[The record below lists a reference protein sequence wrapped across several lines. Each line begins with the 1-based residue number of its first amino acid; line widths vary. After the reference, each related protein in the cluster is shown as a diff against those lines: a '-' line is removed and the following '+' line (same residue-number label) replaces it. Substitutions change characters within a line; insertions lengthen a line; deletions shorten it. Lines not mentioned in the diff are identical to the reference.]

1 MVTFASMKPIKL
13 FTTLF
18 GWRIK
23 YANNQKKI
31 VLVNQMVNY
40 ADHVSVTFM
49 GDHKRLIS
57 KAATDV
63 RWENWQLLNLNG
75 IILFD

>member
-1 MVTFASMKPIKL
+1 MKPIESCSQHCLIEGSNMQITK
-13 FTTLF
+13 
-18 GWRIK
+18 K
-23 YANNQKKI
+23 KKI
-31 VLVNQMVNY
+31 LVNQMVNY

-63 RWENWQLLNLNG
+63 R
-75 IILFD
+75 